1 MPCATGCVHKTTMHK
16 KIALAA
22 AIGALA
28 FGSAAAQAAASYP
41 DKAITLIIGFAPGG
55 PTDAIGRV
63 LFKKVSEELNV
74 PIVIENRPGAG
85 GNIGAQELLRAKPDG
100 YTLMYGTSSITTAPA
115 LFGRD
120 DLNPKTAFVAAG
132 CSVAVPLILLT
143 SKKTM
148 DVADTQAFYKEVK
161 DNPDKYF
168 MGSSG
173 NGSIDH
179 LVAMDIAGKLDLKFQ
194 HVPYKGNGPALTDL
208 AGGNTNFMY
217 SGSFNSAMPF
227 IEGGQVKPLAVTSAK
242 RSAILPDVPTLSE
255 SVPGLKGFDG
265 GTWQVLLA
273 PKGTS
278 PDKLERLDKALQ
290 AAMKDPQVL
299 KSLRFQGAE
308 VMDKTPGQCQD
319 YIDSEYDRWS
329 ATIKRLGLKAG

>member
-1 MPCATGCVHKTTMHK
+1 MLSKKTLVTAVAALVCAGPV
-16 KIALAA
+16 
-22 AIGALA
+22 
-28 FGSAAAQAAASYP
+28 AQAANTYP
-41 DKAITLIIGFAPGG
+41 DKPIALIIGFAPGG

-63 LFKKVSEELNV
+63 LFKKVSEELKV

-115 LFGRD
+115 LFARE

-132 CSVAVPLILLT
+132 CSVSVPLILLT
-143 SKKTM
+143 SQKTV
-148 DVADTQAFYKEVK
+148 DAKNAESFYKDMK
-161 DNPDKYF
+161 NHPDKYF

-179 LVAMDIAGKLDLKFQ
+179 LVAMDIANKLGLKFQ

-227 IEGGQVKPLAVTSAK
+227 IQDGRVKPLAVTSNK
-242 RSAILPDVPTLSE
+242 RSVVLPDVPTLSE
-255 SVPGLKGFDG
+255 SVPGLEGFDG

-278 PDKLERLDKALQ
+278 TDILKKLDQALQ
-290 AAMKDPQVL
+290 KAMKDPAIL
-299 KSLRFQGAE
+299 ESLRFQGAE
-308 VMDKTPGQCQD
+308 VMNKSPQQCQD
-319 YIDSEYDRWS
+319 FIDREYDRWS
-329 ATIKRLGLKAG
+329 DTISRLGLKAG

>member
-1 MPCATGCVHKTTMHK
+1 MFNKKTLVVA
-16 KIALAA
+16 IAALACA
-22 AIGALA
+22 GTV
-28 FGSAAAQAAASYP
+28 AQAANTYP

-115 LFGRD
+115 LFGRE

-132 CSVAVPLILLT
+132 CSVSVPLILLT
-143 SKKTM
+143 SQKTM
-148 DVADTQAFYKEVK
+148 DAKNVKAFYKEVQSH
-161 DNPDKYF
+161 PDKYF

-179 LVAMDIAGKLDLKFQ
+179 LVAMDIAHKLGLKFQ

-227 IEGGQVKPLAVTSAK
+227 IQNGQVKALAVTSSK
-242 RSAILPDVPTLSE
+242 RSAVLPDVPTLSE

-265 GTWQVLLA
+265 GTWQVLLT

-278 PDKLERLDKALQ
+278 TDILKKLDQALQ
-290 AAMKDPQVL
+290 SAMKHPAVL

-308 VMDKTPGQCQD
+308 IMDKNPQQCQD
-319 YIDSEYDRWS
+319 FVNQEYDRWS
-329 ATIKRLGLKAG
+329 DTILRLGLKAN

>member
-1 MPCATGCVHKTTMHK
+1 MHK
-16 KIALAA
+16 KISLAA
-22 AIGALA
+22 AIGALTLG
-28 FGSAAAQAAASYP
+28 GSLAHAAESYP

-63 LFKKVSEELNV
+63 LFKKVSEELKV

-115 LFGRD
+115 LFSRD

-132 CSVAVPLILLT
+132 CSVTVPLILLT
-143 SKKTM
+143 SKKT
-148 DVADTQAFYKEVK
+148 VSADNAPAFYKEAQ

-179 LVAMDIAGKLDLKFQ
+179 LVAMDIAAKLGLKFQ
-194 HVPYKGNGPALTDL
+194 HVPYKGNGPALNDL

-227 IEGGQVKPLAVTSAK
+227 IQDGRVKPLAVTSAN
-242 RSAILPDVPTLSE
+242 RSAVLPDVPTLSE
-255 SVPGLKGFDG
+255 SVPGLEGFDG

-278 PDKLERLDKALQ
+278 PDKLKKLDQALQ
-290 AAMKDPQVL
+290 TAMKDPEVL

-308 VMDKTPGQCQD
+308 IMDKDPQQCQD
-319 YIDSEYDRWS
+319 FIGSEYDRWS
-329 ATIKRLGLKAG
+329 ATIERLGLKAG

>member
-1 MPCATGCVHKTTMHK
+1 MHK

-22 AIGALA
+22 AITALA
-28 FGSAAAQAAASYP
+28 FGSAASQAASYP

-74 PIVIENRPGAG
+74 PVVIENRPGAG
-85 GNIGAQELLRAKPDG
+85 GNIGAQDLLRAKPDG

-143 SKKTM
+143 SEKTM
-148 DVADTQAFYKEVK
+148 KISDAAAFYKAVQDHPE
-161 DNPDKYF
+161 KYF

-208 AGGNTNFMY
+208 AAGNTNFMY

-227 IEGGQVKPLAVTSAK
+227 IQGGQVKPLAVTSGK
-242 RSAILPDVPTLSE
+242 RSAILPNVPTLSE

-273 PKGTS
+273 PKGTA
-278 PDKLERLDKALQ
+278 PEKLEKLNQALQ
-290 AAMKDPQVL
+290 AAMKDPEVL

-308 VMDKTPGQCQD
+308 VMDKNPRQCQEF
-319 YIDSEYDRWS
+319 IDSEYDRWS
-329 ATIKRLGLKAG
+329 ATIKRLGLKTG